1 MGFEACHPAV
11 NLIYFAAVIFGM
23 LAFQHPVFLAISFL
37 CAFAYSLKRN
47 GTKALM
53 FNLCLIPCIAVF
65 ALYYSSLHHFGM
77 TVLRQNFI
85 GNNMTVE
92 SLVYGIVLGVSL
104 AGVMIWMSC
113 VYSVFSSDKV
123 VYLFGKASP
132 RLSLFLAILLRMV
145 PRIKGEAKR
154 IHTARKGLGK
164 GIDAPQQHNSPER
177 RKLTEAEV
185 ADAAEHKTQRD
196 HFPGCIPVTQYSAE
210 ESTAGIDHR
219 KDTAQHTDLLHTQQ
233 RGILQPGGCHGKV
246 QPGDVNAGVGD
257 EAKVKNKIGRLI
269 LRFHNSLQR
278 KRFPK
283 YYHSHFPLSR
293 KGWII

>member
-23 LAFQHPVFLAISFL
+23 LDFQHPVFLVISFL

-47 GTKALM
+47 GTKALV
-53 FNLCLIPCIAVF
+53 FNLCLLPCIAVF

-154 IHTARKGLGK
+154 IHTARRGLGK
-164 GIDAPQQHNSPER
+164 GIDQGSLWQRIKNGIRIFSMLISWTIGSLATMSDSMRSRGSVLRGRTAFSIYRFDNR
-177 RKLTEAEV
+177 DRGYVIGMFFCITLTVMAV
-185 ADAAEHKTQRD
+185 LLKFTDMTYDPRILWK
-196 HFPGCIPVTQYSAE
+196 PVTPASCLFYFGYAVLCLMPLGLE
-210 ESTAGIDHR
+210 LWTDHQFR
-219 KDTAQHTDLLHTQQ
+219 KARSNL
-233 RGILQPGGCHGKV
+233 
-246 QPGDVNAGVGD
+246 
-257 EAKVKNKIGRLI
+257 
-269 LRFHNSLQR
+269 
-278 KRFPK
+278 
-283 YYHSHFPLSR
+283 
-293 KGWII
+293 

>member
-23 LAFQHPVFLAISFL
+23 LAFQHPVFLTISFL

-47 GTKALM
+47 GTRALV
-53 FNLCLIPCIAVF
+53 FNLCLFPCIAAF

-92 SLVYGIVLGVSL
+92 SLVYGFVLGASL

-145 PRIKGEAKR
+145 PRIKGEAQR

-164 GIDAPQQHNSPER
+164 GIDQGSLWQRIRNGIRIFSMLISWTIGSLATMSDSMRSRGSMLRGRTAFSIYRFDNR
-177 RKLTEAEV
+177 DRAYVITLFACLTLTV
-185 ADAAEHKTQRD
+185 MAALLGLTDMVYDPLIIWEPILETD
-196 HFPGCIPVTQYSAE
+196 ILFCIGYAVLCLMP
-210 ESTAGIDHR
+210 
-219 KDTAQHTDLLHTQQ
+219 
-233 RGILQPGGCHGKV
+233 
-246 QPGDVNAGVGD
+246 
-257 EAKVKNKIGRLI
+257 LI
-269 LRFHNSLQR
+269 LELWTDYRFSTT
-278 KRFPK
+278 
-283 YYHSHFPLSR
+283 
-293 KGWII
+293 I

>member
-37 CAFAYSLKRN
+37 CAFSYSLKRN
-47 GTKALM
+47 GTKALV

-145 PRIKGEAKR
+145 PRIKGEAQR

-164 GIDAPQQHNSPER
+164 GIDQGSLWQRFKNGIRIFSMLISWTIGSLATMSDSMRSRGSVLRGRTAFSIYRFDNR
-177 RKLTEAEV
+177 DRAYVITLFTCLTLTVMAILLGLIDMVYDPLIIWEPILET
-185 ADAAEHKTQRD
+185 DIL
-196 HFPGCIPVTQYSAE
+196 FCIGYAVLCLMP
-210 ESTAGIDHR
+210 
-219 KDTAQHTDLLHTQQ
+219 
-233 RGILQPGGCHGKV
+233 
-246 QPGDVNAGVGD
+246 
-257 EAKVKNKIGRLI
+257 LI
-269 LRFHNSLQR
+269 LELWTDYRFSAT
-278 KRFPK
+278 
-283 YYHSHFPLSR
+283 
-293 KGWII
+293 I

>member
-47 GTKALM
+47 GTKALV

-145 PRIKGEAKR
+145 PRIGGEAKR
-154 IHTARKGLGK
+154 IHTARRGLGK
-164 GIDAPQQHNSPER
+164 GIDQGSLWQRIKNGIRIFSMLISWTIGSLATMSDSMRSRGSVLRGRTAFSIYRFDNR
-177 RKLTEAEV
+177 DRAYVITLFACLTLTVMAILLGLTDMVYDPRISWEPILET
-185 ADAAEHKTQRD
+185 DIL
-196 HFPGCIPVTQYSAE
+196 FCIGYAVLCLMP
-210 ESTAGIDHR
+210 
-219 KDTAQHTDLLHTQQ
+219 
-233 RGILQPGGCHGKV
+233 
-246 QPGDVNAGVGD
+246 
-257 EAKVKNKIGRLI
+257 LI
-269 LRFHNSLQR
+269 LELWTDYRFSAT
-278 KRFPK
+278 
-283 YYHSHFPLSR
+283 
-293 KGWII
+293 I

>member
-23 LAFQHPVFLAISFL
+23 LAFQHPVFLVISFL

-47 GTKALM
+47 GTKALV

-92 SLVYGIVLGVSL
+92 SLVYGFVLGVSL

-145 PRIKGEAKR
+145 PRIKGEVKR

-164 GIDAPQQHNSPER
+164 GIDQGSLWQRMKNGIRIFSMLISWTIGSLATMSDSMRSRGSMLRGRTAFSIYRFDNR
-177 RKLTEAEV
+177 DRAYVITLFACLTLTVMAIMLGLTDMVYDPRISWEPIAA
-185 ADAAEHKTQRD
+185 ADSL
-196 HFPGCIPVTQYSAE
+196 FCIGYAVLCLMP
-210 ESTAGIDHR
+210 
-219 KDTAQHTDLLHTQQ
+219 
-233 RGILQPGGCHGKV
+233 
-246 QPGDVNAGVGD
+246 
-257 EAKVKNKIGRLI
+257 LI
-269 LRFHNSLQR
+269 LELWTDYRFSTT
-278 KRFPK
+278 
-283 YYHSHFPLSR
+283 
-293 KGWII
+293 I